1 MSVEG
6 AGPRSGAGEGTAPA
20 AEAGDTVV
28 PEGRDDVRGI
38 SDLTFRVVTPYLG
51 SPVLH
56 KVMLVLLGLMTL
68 SCVVAAPVR
77 LSALPLVPLPVLGA
91 GFYGLR
97 RVRAAGDEYRP
108 LLRWSCVLFAAVLLG
123 LWLISVMGRWVS

>member
-38 SDLTFRVVTPYLG
+38 SDLTFRILTPYL
-51 SPVLH
+51 SSAVLY
-56 KVMLVLLGLMTL
+56 KTMLVLLTLMAL
-68 SCVVAAPVR
+68 ACVAAAPVR
-77 LSALPLVPLPVLGA
+77 LSVLPLIPLPVIGVACYALHRMRSA
-91 GFYGLR
+91 GS
-97 RVRAAGDEYRP
+97 DHRP
-108 LLRWSCVLFAAVLLG
+108 LLLWSCLMFAGSLLG
-123 LWLISVMGRWVS
+123 LWLISVMGHWVS